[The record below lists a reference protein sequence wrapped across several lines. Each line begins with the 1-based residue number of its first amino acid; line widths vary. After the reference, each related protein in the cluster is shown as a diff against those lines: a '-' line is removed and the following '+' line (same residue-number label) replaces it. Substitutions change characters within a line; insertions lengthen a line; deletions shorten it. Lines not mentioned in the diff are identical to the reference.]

1 MAERRHTLLPSILLA
16 ALACASLG
24 AEDPATGPAPS
35 REPFRVAI
43 EHILFL
49 HKGSFQPGS
58 ATRTREEALDLA
70 RRTLR
75 EIHAGQRAF
84 EDAARKLSEDDVS
97 AARGGFIGIFSR
109 DELAVDFS
117 EFARA
122 AFALEIGA
130 VAEPVETPLGIHILR
145 RAPLREWAGSH
156 ILIQWTGRKNAPPAL
171 RSREE
176 ALALALSILA
186 EASKK
191 GADFADLARRSSAAP
206 DRVQGGYL
214 GIFTVGE
221 ILPELEREI
230 SKLPLDG
237 LGGPVETELGF
248 HIIRR
253 EAPRRARAAHIFIRF
268 RGAADADDVPRT
280 REEALKLAEDLLAKA
295 RAPGADFARLARQH
309 SEDGTARRGGD
320 VGLFTPGQMEP
331 PFEKAAFA
339 LPVGGI
345 SGVVETRGGLHI
357 IRRLPEE

>member
-1 MAERRHTLLPSILLA
+1 MVLA
-16 ALACASLG
+16 SALASASLE
-24 AEDPATGPAPS
+24 AEDPATVPAPS

-49 HKGSFQPGS
+49 HKGSFRPGS
-58 ATRTREEALDLA
+58 ATRTRDEALDLA
-70 RRTLR
+70 RRTFR

-84 EDAARKLSEDDVS
+84 EDATRKLSDDEIS

-109 DELAVDFS
+109 DELAADFS
-117 EFARA
+117 EFGRA

-130 VAEPVETPLGIHILR
+130 VAEPIETPLGIHILR

-191 GADFADLARRSSAAP
+191 DADFADMARRFSAAP

-214 GIFTVGE
+214 GVFTIAE

-230 SKLPLDG
+230 SKLPLGG

-248 HIIRR
+248 HIVRR
-253 EAPRRARAAHIFIRF
+253 EALRRARAAHIFIRF
-268 RGAADADDVPRT
+268 RGAADVPRT
-280 REEALKLAEDLLAKA
+280 RDEALKLAENLLAKA
-295 RAPGADFARLARQH
+295 RAPGADFARLAREH
-309 SEDGTARRGGD
+309 SEDWTARRGGD

-345 SGVVETRGGLHI
+345 SDVVETRVGLHI